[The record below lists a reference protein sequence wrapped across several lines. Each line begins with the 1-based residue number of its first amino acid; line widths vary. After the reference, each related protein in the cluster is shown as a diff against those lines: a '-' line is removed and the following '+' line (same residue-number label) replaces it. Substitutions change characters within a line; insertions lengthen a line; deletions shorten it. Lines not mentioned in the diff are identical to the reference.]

1 MNRNTL
7 LAGALLLLLAAI
19 FLPRILPDGRTYP
32 ETLAEVDSAAVD
44 RVSITFNR
52 DSVTLALRDGVWY
65 IQGERELPADPSQ
78 VARLLELTR
87 IHVADVVSFYTM
99 YHRKPIGRH
108 LVSLCR
114 TLCCQ
119 LVGQEDLSAYLRQR
133 LGLEGLNGTD
143 ASGTFTVEHV
153 ECLGACGAGPVVI
166 IDGQYHERVTVE
178 GLKALL
184 DGLQS
189 GDAPRGERTDG

>member
-1 MNRNTL
+1 MAFRFTESELQQIDLILERYPSRMSATL
-7 LAGALLLLLAAI
+7 PLLHLVQQREGWVSPDAI
-19 FLPRILPDGRTYP
+19 
-32 ETLAEVDSAAVD
+32 EE
-44 RVSITFNR
+44 
-52 DSVTLALRDGVWY
+52 
-65 IQGERELPADPSQ
+65 